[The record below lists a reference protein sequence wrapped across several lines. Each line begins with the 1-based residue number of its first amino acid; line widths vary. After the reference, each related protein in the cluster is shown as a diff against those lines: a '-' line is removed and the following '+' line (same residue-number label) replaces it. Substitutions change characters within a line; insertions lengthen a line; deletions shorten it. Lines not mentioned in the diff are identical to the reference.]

1 MEASKQKNKGL
12 QKIEIKRVERKSA
25 RQVTFSKRKKG
36 LFNKASEL
44 CVLCGAEVAIVIMS
58 PHKRAFTFGYPN
70 ADDVLDRFLTGDDA
84 ESSLAATT
92 VEADEKLERLKQE
105 YKELL
110 NRLKDEEKKRDEFAK
125 KRGNDKANGV
135 FWWDQYSIDDME
147 RDELEL
153 YLKSL
158 EKLKKSVTS
167 KVDELA
173 AASRAS
179 NNFVNQFNIDNNV
192 HIDFGSEFDDLGCL
206 LEGMN
211 EDGSSRN
218 LDL

>member
-58 PHKRAFTFGYPN
+58 PHKRAFTFGHPN
-70 ADDVLDRFLTGDDA
+70 PDDVLDRFLTGAGA

-92 VEADEKLERLKQE
+92 VEDDEKLERLKQE
-105 YKELL
+105 YVELL
-110 NRLKDEEKKRDEFAK
+110 NRLKEEEKKRDEIAK
-125 KRGNDKANGV
+125 KRGNDRANGV

-158 EKLKKSVTS
+158 EKLKTSVKS

-173 AASRAS
+173 AASQAS

-192 HIDFGSEFDDLGCL
+192 PIDFGSEFDDLCCL
-206 LEGMN
+206 LEGTN
-211 EDGSSRN
+211 EDGILRN